1 MSNIVFIENNEVVT
15 DSLKVAE
22 VFGKHHK
29 NVMVAIRNLMTELHD
44 LGDKEGVLNFKP
56 TQYTQNQNGQVYNKY
71 NLTKDGLTML
81 VMGFTGKEALKFKTM
96 YIKEF
101 NKMEQEL
108 KNRDLNSYMIDDPIA
123 RAERWIKEQ
132 QEKQLLLI
140 QNKELSEKIIEAKP
154 KLDMYD
160 AWLDV
165 EGHCSIG
172 EFGRRVNI
180 GRNTMF
186 EKLRQMKILMDKGV
200 NYNMPYQRFMKYFK
214 IIDSVKGGKQYRVTV
229 LNKEGCVWLHKKL
242 QQEKEKLE
250 PLKEKYNAP
259 LAVSYNKDANVEK
272 IEVGNKPTGWI
283 KHPKDDYVA
292 DQKIGLN

>member
-15 DSLKVAE
+15 DSLNVAE
-22 VFGKHHK
+22 VFGKQHK
-29 NVMVAIRNLMTELHD
+29 NVIQSIHNLHSELEEKD
-44 LGDKEGVLNFKP
+44 QLNFQPNSYKDSYGRE
-56 TQYTQNQNGQVYNKY
+56 QMKY
-71 NLTKDGLTML
+71 NLTKDGFTLL
-81 VMGFTGKEALKFKTM
+81 VMGFNGKEALKFKMM
-96 YIKEF
+96 YINEF
-101 NKMEQEL
+101 NRMEQEL

-132 QEKQLLLI
+132 QEKQLLLV

-172 EFGRRVNI
+172 EFARRVGL

-186 EKLRQMKILMDKGV
+186 EKLRQMSILMDKGV
-200 NYNMPYQRFMKYFK
+200 NRNLPYQRYMKYFK
-214 IIDSVKGGKQYRVTV
+214 IIDTVKGNNAYRVSV

-250 PLKEKYNAP
+250 PLE
-259 LAVSYNKDANVEK
+259 L
-272 IEVGNKPTGWI
+272 
-283 KHPKDDYVA
+283 DYVA
-292 DQKIGLN
+292 DQKIGL